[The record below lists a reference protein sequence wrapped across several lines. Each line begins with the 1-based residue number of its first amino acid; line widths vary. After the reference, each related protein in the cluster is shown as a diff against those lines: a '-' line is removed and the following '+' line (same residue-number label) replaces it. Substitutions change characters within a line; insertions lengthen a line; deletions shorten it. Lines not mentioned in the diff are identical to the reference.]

1 MEMKNLNRKK
11 KKGMA
16 PRRKKVGKMVGN
28 TRMDA
33 TLDAMRQLGFE
44 EKLVRKTSEELF
56 DVYE

>member
-1 MEMKNLNRKK
+1 MEMKNGNRKK
-11 KKGMA
+11 KA
-16 PRRKKVGKMVGN
+16 PRRKKLGKMVGN

-33 TLDAMRQLGFE
+33 TLDAMRQFGFE